1 MSMTDPIA
9 DMLTRIRNAANARHN
24 RVDIPASK
32 MKVAIA
38 KILQEEGFIQSTRQI
53 QDQKQ
58 GVLRIFLKYGQ
69 ERESAIQGLQR
80 VSTPGRRIYVSR
92 NTLPRVMGGYG
103 VAILS
108 TSQGLM
114 TGLSA
119 RQKGLGGEV
128 VCHVW

>member
-1 MSMTDPIA
+1 MTDPIA
-9 DMLTRIRNAANARHN
+9 DMLTRVRNAANARHN
-24 RVDIPASK
+24 RVDVPSSK

-38 KILQEEGFIQSTRQI
+38 KILQEEGFIQGTRQI
-53 QDQKQ
+53 QDEKQ

-80 VSTPGRRIYVSR
+80 ISTPGRRIYVSR
-92 NTLPRVMGGYG
+92 NDLPRVKGGYG
-103 VAILS
+103 VAIVS

-114 TGLSA
+114 TGVDA
-119 RQKGLGGEV
+119 RQKGLGGEI